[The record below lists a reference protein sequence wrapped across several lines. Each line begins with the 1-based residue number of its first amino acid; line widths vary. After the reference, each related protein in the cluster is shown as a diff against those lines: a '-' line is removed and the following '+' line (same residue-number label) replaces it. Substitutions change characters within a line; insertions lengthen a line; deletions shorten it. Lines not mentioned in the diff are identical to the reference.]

1 MRALRNLLVMSLV
14 LGLGAAEMHA
24 QATVGGVI
32 SGRVTG
38 IRGQPQSLLVRLM
51 AEGEIPA
58 GEMYTDSNGT
68 FSFRGLPN
76 GTYWVEAQ
84 ASGYQPVRQTVALDL
99 RVNPRVVVNLSLE
112 PVNDETKGG
121 EETIADSSGNHIL
134 KSRNAGPAP
143 SFDGKA
149 LSEFKKGNKLEQEG
163 NLAAAADHYQL
174 ALKVSPNFYPALNNL
189 GAIYLRQKDVARAK
203 QAFLRSLEL
212 NPEDGEA
219 YVNLGH
225 ALYEEGQYR
234 AAIERLEEGLKRS
247 PRSAV
252 GHFFLG
258 SAWLKLGELE
268 KAERGLKLAYSLNP
282 AGMASAELQLANL
295 YLRRHDLAAACAALE
310 SYLKANPSDPQAPAI
325 KKMLV
330 GLKPH

>member
-1 MRALRNLLVMSLV
+1 MSLA
-14 LGLGAAEMHA
+14 LGLGAAELHA
-24 QATVGGVI
+24 QGDTGGVI
-32 SGRVTG
+32 TGRITG

-84 ASGYQPVRQTVALDL
+84 ASGYQPVRQTVVLDL
-99 RVNPRVVVNLSLE
+99 RTNPRVVVNLSLE
-112 PVNDETKGG
+112 PVNSETKGG
-121 EETIADSSGNHIL
+121 EETIAGSSGNHIL
-134 KSRNAGPAP
+134 KANGPAP

-149 LSEFKKGNKLEQEG
+149 LSEFKKGNKLQQEG
-163 NLAAAADHYQL
+163 KFAAATDHYL
-174 ALKVSPNFYPALNNL
+174 RALKVSPNFYPALNNL

-212 NPEDGEA
+212 NAEDGEA

-268 KAERGLKLAYSLNP
+268 KAERGLKLAYSLDP

-295 YLRRHDLAAACAALE
+295 YLRRHDLEAACAALE

-325 KKMLV
+325 KKMLIT
-330 GLKPH
+330 LKPN